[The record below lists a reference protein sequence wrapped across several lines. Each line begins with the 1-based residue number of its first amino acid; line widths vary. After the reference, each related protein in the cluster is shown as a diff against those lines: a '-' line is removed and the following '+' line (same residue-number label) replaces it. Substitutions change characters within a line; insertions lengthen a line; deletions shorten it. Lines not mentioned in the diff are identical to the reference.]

1 MQYYCSLYS
10 KFYFSS
16 GLCYIDALARDAY
29 KCTRKK
35 SLSKE
40 RKRKIATKHCWMQE
54 TTTWPKEIEIKPN
67 IKFRNK
73 KGTNLDSGVWSSR
86 ADDVEEEIPDCT
98 PALKLFQCPLIQTQT
113 FFILTWKQL
122 DYVWTII
129 CFSIGSNISR
139 NISCRYIFL
148 NINSLPLHNTC
159 IFIVNLH

>member
-98 PALKLFQCPLIQTQT
+98 PALKPFSVPSHSDSNLLYFDLETTGLCLNHHLFQH
-113 FFILTWKQL
+113 WK
-122 DYVWTII
+122 
-129 CFSIGSNISR
+129 
-139 NISCRYIFL
+139 
-148 NINSLPLHNTC
+148 
-159 IFIVNLH
+159 